1 VVQAERVA
9 KSEEYAKLRAELEA
23 ENQAMRSELEK
34 AAAAAQQHR
43 DKELQEQLAEVRTHP
58 TAT

>member
-1 VVQAERVA
+1 
-9 KSEEYAKLRAELEA
+9 
-23 ENQAMRSELEK
+23 MRSELEK
-34 AAAAAQQHR
+34 QQHR